1 MGMKSASRTRTVVAG
16 TIGLLALAASAK
28 PAEAQ
33 QKTFKLDRLEMAGA
47 PEDGLGLFR
56 PVTNQRTIFFGQ
68 LGVGYQLNPLRT
80 KTITTDETVRRRSDH
95 AVIQNQLA
103 IYGNA
108 GFEFFDRLTVAL
120 AFPWY
125 PYESGQ
131 LPVYSSA
138 AIPGAATTRTTFAS
152 TDGPGAG
159 DIRLDLRGVL
169 LRSDDRKSALGAMVN
184 VFFPTGTTGNFGG
197 DAKASVMAM
206 ITAETQVKFLILAA
220 NTGIAFRP
228 SHAINDP
235 IADSGL
241 GVGNEWRWNVGAF
254 IPLKDGKYRIGG
266 SIFGQTGIQDEKIV
280 TGNTIFRSRNTPIE
294 FNIEGRMRFGPADH
308 WYIGAGAGSSILRGY
323 GAPDLRVLGVFGL
336 YIPILDT
343 DPKSPDKKA
352 DMKKWRQEHVGD
364 RDHDGIPD
372 DVDACPDDPED
383 HLGNDPNDG
392 CPLPKDRDGDG
403 IPDQF
408 DKCPD
413 VPEDKDG
420 IDDGDGCPEDDVDN
434 DGVPDAV
441 DACPRVPG
449 KPNKDPKRN
458 GCPTTI
464 DVDESGNI
472 KVLQRV
478 NFQVGTATLLPDSF
492 PILQEVADYLKAT
505 PGIKKMSVE
514 GHTDNTGSADL
525 NKRLSQQRAEACM
538 KWLVA
543 HGVAADRLEAHGFGP
558 DKPLVDNDTVENRA
572 KNRRTEFNIVQQDG
586 K

>member
-1 MGMKSASRTRTVVAG
+1 MAMKSRALVAG
-16 TIGLLALAASAK
+16 TVGLLALAASAK
-28 PAEAQ
+28 NAEAQ
-33 QKTFKLDRLEMAGA
+33 QKTFKLDRFEMAGA

-56 PVTNQRTIFFGQ
+56 PVTNQRTIFYGQ

-80 KTITTDETVRRRSDH
+80 STVTSDQLVQDRSKH
-95 AVIQNQLA
+95 AVVANQLA
-103 IYGNA
+103 VYGNA
-108 GFEFFDRLTVAL
+108 GFELFDRATVGV

-125 PYESGQ
+125 PAQNGDNPSYTLAGGV
-131 LPVYSSA
+131 PVA
-138 AIPGAATTRTTFAS
+138 GTTKTTS
-152 TDGPGAG
+152 VKTGGPGAG
-159 DIRLDLRGVL
+159 DIRLDLRGVI
-169 LRSDDRKSALGAMVN
+169 LRSEDRKSALGAMVN
-184 VFFPTGTTGNFGG
+184 VFFPSGSTDNFGG
-197 DAKASVMAM
+197 DDKASVMAM
-206 ITAETQVKFLILAA
+206 VTAETKVKFLILAA
-220 NTGIAFRP
+220 NTGFAFRP
-228 SHAINDP
+228 RHSMNDP
-235 IADSGL
+235 VANNGL
-241 GVGNEWRWNVGAF
+241 GIGNEWRWNVGAF
-254 IPLKDGKYRIGG
+254 IPFKDGKYRLGG
-266 SIFGQTGIQDEKIV
+266 TIFGQTGIEKDDIIGQ
-280 TGNTIFRSRNTPIE
+280 TAFTKRNSPIE

-308 WYIGAGAGSSILRGY
+308 WYVGAGGGSSILRGY
-323 GAPDLRVLGVFGL
+323 GAPDLRLLGVFGL

-392 CPLPKDRDGDG
+392 CPMPKDRDGDG

-413 VPEDKDG
+413 QPEDKDG

-434 DGVPDAV
+434 DSVPDAV
-441 DACPRVPG
+441 DACPKVPG
-449 KPNKDPKRN
+449 KPNKIDPKRN

-478 NFQVGTATLLPDSF
+478 QFQVGTATILPDSF

-505 PGIKKMSVE
+505 PGIKKMAVE
-514 GHTDNTGSADL
+514 GHTDNTGSLAL
-525 NKRLSQQRAEACM
+525 NKSLSQQRAEACM

-543 HGVAADRLEAHGFGP
+543 HGIAADRLQAKGYGP
-558 DKPLVDNDTVENRA
+558 DKPLVDNDTPENRA
-572 KNRRTEFNIVQQDG
+572 KNRRTEFNIVQQDS